1 MGMVSNSMEI
11 WRIDSQISDESWE
24 ADAGRIDTS
33 APRGDH
39 RQRTAGNLRSAD
51 EVSLNVE
58 EVLAAP
64 QVYK

>member
-1 MGMVSNSMEI
+1 MEI

-33 APRGDH
+33 VPRGDH

-51 EVSLNVE
+51 EVNFKYGRGAGSTSGI
-58 EVLAAP
+58 
-64 QVYK
+64 